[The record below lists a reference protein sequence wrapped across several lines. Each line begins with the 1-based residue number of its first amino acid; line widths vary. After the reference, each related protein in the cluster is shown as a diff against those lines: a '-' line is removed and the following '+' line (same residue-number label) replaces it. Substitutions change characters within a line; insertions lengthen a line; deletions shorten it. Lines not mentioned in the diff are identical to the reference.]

1 MIGKATDISP
11 VSMHGFSTYIT
22 VNHGFDI
29 QNIDAFL
36 AFFQIAR
43 LPYRYSGF
51 LVLAVPQL
59 EPHDG
64 LEIPV

>member
-1 MIGKATDISP
+1 MIGKAIGVSPISI
-11 VSMHGFSTYIT
+11 HRFSTYIT
-22 VNHGFDI
+22 VNYYFNI
-29 QNIDAFL
+29 QNVDPFL

-43 LPYRYSGF
+43 LPHRYSGF